1 MTDYERGW
9 TQWGDMIR
17 YSPAPFHRRRLIM
30 KLADEVPF
38 ESVYAS
44 GPEPTERS
52 QPGIHL
58 LKWSRFQPVETAL
71 CVHRGLDET
80 GVAQHSQVLGH
91 GRLRHT
97 KLTLDLS
104 HRLFGRDQQ
113 AQYRAAVRLRN
124 DFEWLHA
131 FYILYR
137 AYTCQGILRKFVT
150 LGGDVH
156 MMGLRRD
163 VILQRSLF
171 IRP

>member
-1 MTDYERGW
+1 M
-9 TQWGDMIR
+9 
-17 YSPAPFHRRRLIM
+17 
-30 KLADEVPF
+30 LAVVIHSIEVPF
-38 ESVYAS
+38 ESIQVS
-44 GPEPTERS
+44 GPEPAELS
-52 QPGIHL
+52 QPCIHL

-124 DFEWLHA
+124 DFEHRFHPVGILHS
-131 FYILYR
+131 
-137 AYTCQGILRKFVT
+137 AYTCQGIYKLANAMPTIV
-150 LGGDVH
+150 GADDVPSGTRWR
-156 MMGLRRD
+156 MITTQTEPSRR
-163 VILQRSLF
+163 
-171 IRP
+171 